1 MELWLGHFLSANL
14 LAYGVKTIVDESVL
28 IVLNN
33 HTKK

>member
-1 MELWLGHFLSANL
+1 MELWLGHLSSANL
-14 LAYGVKTIVDESVL
+14 WAYGLKTIVDESVL

>member
-1 MELWLGHFLSANL
+1 MELWLGHLSSANL
-14 LAYGVKTIVDESVL
+14 YGVKTIVDESVL